1 MGGGCR
7 KTYRRAPKFR
17 HFATHWQGVM
27 SVTETTQ
34 LAAPEPW
41 VEVCQLTVTYPGQD
55 TPALRNIDFSLF
67 EGEAVLVIGP
77 SGSGK
82 STLAMVLA
90 GLIPESVEAT
100 ITGQIR
106 HAPILQQPGAIGYVF
121 QDPEAQFCQL
131 TVGQEIAF
139 GLENIGCQP
148 SEMPT
153 RIKNALD
160 TAGLAIDTQAPNY
173 ALSGG
178 MKQKLALAAD
188 LAMDPK
194 FLIFDEPT
202 ANLDPEA
209 TSQVFAEIGRLIRS
223 GRTVLIIEHK
233 FEALLDIVPHLVI
246 IDRLGQI
253 RDTGPTRDVIRREWD
268 WMMAEG
274 LIPEGL
280 STGFGRENLIRQ
292 RGAGAV
298 HSEKPI
304 LQAKDVSYTYV
315 SKRLEKR
322 LKKQG
327 RSPSY
332 ALRRVSLDICG
343 GELVAIVGPNGSG
356 KSTLLNLLAGLSK
369 PTQGVITLPP
379 AQPGMIV
386 PVAFGFQNPEH
397 QFIFERVADE
407 LANRFVDLDIPDD
420 VQSLLQDFAL
430 QGQAEQSP
438 FALSQGQKRRL
449 SVAVMMRDPHLAY
462 LLDEPTFGQDART
475 EQYIMTRLAALK
487 EQGKAVVLTTHDMD
501 LVWRYATR
509 VVVLVSGQVIF
520 DGPPQDL
527 FYRTDIMSQ
536 AHLLVASDSTNPDDE
551 GIETPKLGHRFIEV
565 DRRQAQSPIGR
576 LNPGWKLVTTI
587 LAMGIAMFARNIN
600 QGIAL
605 GLIPLVLLWAG
616 AWLTPWQIIKRMSP
630 FVIFF
635 ALYTWTLTAYSR
647 VGPHTPTFWFLWY
660 RLSWVGLDNGLV
672 LAFRMLA
679 SVAFGILYVSTTDVT
694 QLVVSLTQNFRVPPR
709 FSYGTLAGIRVFPL
723 FEEEWRKIRQARAL
737 RGKDI
742 RRSRVTRIVT
752 YALPLMTQAIRIGE
766 RVAVAMESRGFKGL
780 AAESAGARTYYFDT
794 PVTVWD
800 FVYLAFVVILSL
812 GILIWIR

>member
-1 MGGGCR
+1 
-7 KTYRRAPKFR
+7 
-17 HFATHWQGVM
+17 M
-27 SVTETTQ
+27 SITETTRPA
-34 LAAPEPW
+34 LLEPW

-55 TPALRNIDFSLF
+55 APALRNIDFSLF

-90 GLIPESVEAT
+90 GLIPQSVEAN

-106 HAPILQQPGAIGYVF
+106 HAPILQQPGAVGYVF

-139 GLENIGCQP
+139 GLENIGCRP
-148 SEMPT
+148 SEMSA
-153 RIKNALD
+153 RIRHALD
-160 TAGLAIDTQAPNY
+160 TAGLAIDIEAPNY

-188 LAMDPK
+188 LAMDPQL
-194 FLIFDEPT
+194 LIFDEPT

-209 TSQVFAEIGRLIRS
+209 TSQVFAEIEQLIRS
-223 GRTVLIIEHK
+223 GRTLLIIEHK
-233 FEALLDIVPHLVI
+233 FETLVDVVPHLVL
-246 IDRLGQI
+246 IDRRGQI
-253 RDTGPTRDVIRREWD
+253 RSAGTTRDVIRQQWD
-268 WMMAEG
+268 WLMAEG

-280 STGFGRENLIRQ
+280 SPGFDRESLIRS
-292 RGAGAV
+292 RETGEV
-298 HSEKPI
+298 HLGKPV
-304 LQAKDVSYTYV
+304 LQAKNVSYTYV
-315 SKRLEKR
+315 SKRLGKR

-332 ALRRVSLDICG
+332 ALREVSLDICP

-356 KSTLLNLLAGLSK
+356 KSTVLSLLAGLIQ
-369 PTQGVITLPP
+369 PTQGHITLPSV
-379 AQPGMIV
+379 QPDLVV

-407 LANRFVDLDIPDD
+407 LANRFVDQDIPDD
-420 VQSLLQDFAL
+420 VQQLLREFEL

-449 SVAVMMRDPHLAY
+449 SVAVMVRDPHLAY

-475 EQYIMTRLAALK
+475 EQYIMTRLTALK

-509 VVVLVSGQVIF
+509 VVVLVAGQMIF
-520 DGPPQDL
+520 DGLPQDL
-527 FYRTDIMSQ
+527 FYRTDIMTQ
-536 AHLLVASDSTNPDDE
+536 AHLMVTSDSNNPPDE
-551 GIETPKLGHRFIEV
+551 RVIQTPTLGHRFIEV

-576 LNPGWKLVTTI
+576 LNPGWKLLTTI
-587 LAMGIAMFARNIN
+587 LAMGIAMFARRID

-630 FVIFF
+630 FVVFF

-679 SVAFGILYVSTTDVT
+679 SVAFGVLYVSTTDVT

-742 RRSRVTRIVT
+742 RRSRVTRIAT

-766 RVAVAMESRGFKGL
+766 RVAVAMESRGFKGP
-780 AAESAGARTYYFDT
+780 AAERSGSRTYYFDT

-800 FVYLAFVVILSL
+800 FSYLAVIAIISL
-812 GILIWIR
+812 AILVWIR

>member
-1 MGGGCR
+1 
-7 KTYRRAPKFR
+7 
-17 HFATHWQGVM
+17 M

-34 LAAPEPW
+34 PALPESW
-41 VEVCQLTVTYPGQD
+41 VEARHLSVTYPGQD
-55 TPALRNIDFSLF
+55 APALRNIDFSLS

-77 SGSGK
+77 SGCGK

-90 GLIPESVEAT
+90 GLIPQSVEAT

-106 HAPILQQPGAIGYVF
+106 HAPILQQPGAVGYVF

-139 GLENIGCQP
+139 GLENIGCRP
-148 SEMPT
+148 SEMSA
-153 RIKNALD
+153 RIRDALD
-160 TAGLAIDTQAPNY
+160 TAGLAIDTEAPNY

-188 LAMDPK
+188 LAMDPQL
-194 FLIFDEPT
+194 LIFDEPT

-209 TSQVFAEIGRLIRS
+209 TSQVFAEIEQLIRS
-223 GRTVLIIEHK
+223 GRTLLIIEHK
-233 FEALLDIVPHLVI
+233 FEALLDVVPYLVL

-253 RDTGPTRDVIRREWD
+253 RSTGPTKDVVRDEWD
-268 WMMAEG
+268 WLMAEG

-280 STGFGRENLIRQ
+280 SPEFDRKSLIHQREVGEIHPEQ
-292 RGAGAV
+292 
-298 HSEKPI
+298 PI
-304 LQAKDVSYTYV
+304 LQARNVSYTYV
-315 SKRLEKR
+315 SKRLGKR

-332 ALRRVSLDICG
+332 ALRELSLEICP

-356 KSTLLNLLAGLSK
+356 KSTLLSLLAGLIQ

-379 AQPGMIV
+379 VQPDMVV

-407 LANRFVDLDIPDD
+407 LANRFVDQDIPDD
-420 VQSLLQDFAL
+420 VQQLLREFEL
-430 QGQAEQSP
+430 QGQADQSP

-449 SVAVMMRDPHLAY
+449 SVAVMVRDPHLAY

-475 EQYIMTRLAALK
+475 EQYIMARLTALK
-487 EQGKAVVLTTHDMD
+487 DQGKAVVLTTHDMD

-509 VVVLVSGQVIF
+509 VVVLVAGGMIF
-520 DGPPQDL
+520 DGSPQDL
-527 FYRTDIMSQ
+527 FYRTDIMIQ
-536 AHLLVASDSTNPDDE
+536 AHLMVTSDSNHSDDRVSQ
-551 GIETPKLGHRFIEV
+551 TPTLSHRFIEV

-576 LNPGWKLVTTI
+576 LNPGWKLITTI
-587 LAMGIAMFARNIN
+587 LAMGIAMFARHIA

-605 GLIPLVLLWAG
+605 GLIPLMLLWAG

-630 FVIFF
+630 FVVFF

-766 RVAVAMESRGFKGL
+766 RVAVAMESRGFTGS
-780 AAESAGARTYYFDT
+780 AAERAGSRTYYFDT
-794 PVTVWD
+794 PVSVWD
-800 FVYLAFVVILSL
+800 FVYLAFIVVLSVAILL
-812 GILIWIR
+812 WIR